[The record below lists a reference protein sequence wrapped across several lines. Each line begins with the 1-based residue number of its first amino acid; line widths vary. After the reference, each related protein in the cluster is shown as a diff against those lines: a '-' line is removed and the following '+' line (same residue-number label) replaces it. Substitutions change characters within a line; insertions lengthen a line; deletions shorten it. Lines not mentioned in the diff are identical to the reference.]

1 MKHEVVWCDRGWLP
15 TYFGFCPSKRAWKKE
30 MKRLGAAEPYPTSDG
45 RCTTFENTK
54 AGKLCVIVTIS
65 ERIDHKDDPIGVL
78 GLVTHEAAH
87 VWQAIKNDIGEDR
100 PSHEFE
106 AYAMQNI
113 VMEICKAYAD
123 TRGIATG
130 LK

>member
-1 MKHEVVWCDRGWLP
+1 
-15 TYFGFCPSKRAWKKE
+15 
-30 MKRLGAAEPYPTSDG
+30 MKRLGADEPYPTSDG

-54 AGKLCVIVTIS
+54 AGKLCVLVTIS

-78 GLVTHEAAH
+78 GLVVHEAAH

-113 VMEICKAYAD
+113 VMELCKAYAD
-123 TRGIATG
+123 TRGVVTG